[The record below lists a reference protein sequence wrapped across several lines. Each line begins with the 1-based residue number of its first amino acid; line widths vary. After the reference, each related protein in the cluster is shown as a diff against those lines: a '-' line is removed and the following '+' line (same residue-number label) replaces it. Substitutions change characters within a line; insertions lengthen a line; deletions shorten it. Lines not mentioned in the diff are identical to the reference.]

1 MNNIPTMQEVAQRVH
16 ADHYKGTI
24 NGIILAGVI
33 PEYGGEPSIYM
44 NTKVDTEW
52 LKWVG
57 VLANA
62 AREVNGEWEPNWNDE
77 KEEKWFFEIDA
88 DCHNHI
94 GYDYSREM
102 VRGNVVFMGLSAMIR
117 CREILNEWSKQQG
130 LEEDGILL
138 RALGVVKGCK
148 Q

>member
-1 MNNIPTMQEVAQRVH
+1 MNTVPTMQEVAEHVH

-33 PEYGGEPSIYM
+33 PEYGGQPSIWM
-44 NTKVDTEW
+44 NTKADTEW

-62 AREVNGEWEPNWNDE
+62 AREVNGEWEPNWEDTTQT
-77 KEEKWFFEIDA
+77 KYYF
-88 DCHNHI
+88 H
-94 GYDYSREM
+94 YSQNNIRWCWTHHSTAGAIVFKSLEHANAAREM
-102 VRGNVVFMGLSAMIR
+102 
-117 CREILNEWSKQQG
+117 LNEWSKQQG

-138 RALGVVKGCK
+138 RALGVVKGGRK
-148 Q
+148 